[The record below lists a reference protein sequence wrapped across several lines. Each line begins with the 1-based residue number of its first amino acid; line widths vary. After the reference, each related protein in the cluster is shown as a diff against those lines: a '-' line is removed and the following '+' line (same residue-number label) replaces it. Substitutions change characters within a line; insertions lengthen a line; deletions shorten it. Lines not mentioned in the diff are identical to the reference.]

1 MEQERILIADDHPL
15 VRDGLRRIVQK
26 LAPAADVIEAG
37 TLDEVLEKSREG
49 APPELFILDLLFPG
63 LHLDRSIRALREEF
77 MRSSIIVV
85 SMLEDA
91 HVIDAILAE
100 GADGFIAKS
109 VEPAEMS
116 TAIQAVRAGEFV
128 RKTSGALPQLREGG
142 ESRREPALAVSTLT
156 ARQREVLDLI
166 RIGLSNKEI
175 ARHLGISP
183 FTARMHVSALLRAL
197 GVSSRAAAA
206 AQAHLQPLNLLPLS
220 DPLGPNTP

>member
-26 LAPAADVIEAG
+26 LAPAADIVEAG
-37 TLDEVLEKSREG
+37 TLDEVLGKSREG
-49 APPELFILDLLFPG
+49 PPPELFILDLLFPG
-63 LHLDRSIRALREEF
+63 LHLERSIRALREEF

-85 SMLEDA
+85 SMLEDS
-91 HVIDAILAE
+91 HVIDTILSE

-109 VEPAEMS
+109 VEPEEMS
-116 TAIQAVRAGEFV
+116 SAIQAVRAGEFV
-128 RKTSGALPQLREGG
+128 RKTGGALPQLRENS
-142 ESRREPALAVSTLT
+142 ESQSEPPLMASTTLT

-197 GVSSRAAAA
+197 GVNSRAAAA
-206 AQAHLQPLNLLPLS
+206 AQASLRPFSQPPLS
-220 DPLGPNTP
+220 AAPQ